1 MNAPD
6 NQQAKD
12 ENYDFITGEAF
23 EKKLLAKELEH
34 IGGKD
39 GNIDKTQLFGL
50 AFSGGGIRSASF
62 SLGVMQA
69 LAEQG
74 WLKKIHYLS
83 TVSGGSYIGSSLTWL
98 LHKVWKTNDADPCAF
113 DAGSNFPYKR
123 FEDMPKA
130 ESKSDDDKK
139 KQDRSKLLLRYLRQ
153 HGNYLTPGGGITGL
167 SLLAVI
173 LRGAFLS
180 LLVYIVPLIAAI
192 TLLNAAGM
200 FGDTTGLLADP
211 VNLSDSGRQ
220 SDLVLAKIL
229 EHFSFLGDSSH
240 WNIKVQQISHSL
252 GMNGLLWIAAV
263 PLIVFACVSV
273 VYGLRTS
280 KKRSPEQAYGFR
292 RKYEI
297 YSKWLLMITGGFL
310 ILGSLP
316 IVYAKLGE
324 FMGSATISS
333 GGLLASV
340 LSILGSQKKG
350 GGKIPLALLAPVAL
364 ILMVYGILLLA
375 FSGAIHV
382 SMMGGYVIWIG
393 LPLVLLSFWLSRCV
407 NINHISIHR
416 YYRDRLMELFMPNA
430 EKLFRKQHIERDDLA
445 NEAKLSDMCQ
455 RNNDDSATD
464 HNIVGPYHIINAN
477 MVTMNSSYMKLSA
490 RGGDNFILSPLYCG
504 NAVTGWRSTEKYMGG
519 DMSLATA
526 MAISGAA
533 ADPHG
538 APGGEGLTRNW
549 SLSLLMALFN
559 VRLGYWA
566 PNPDPDKNKGNILA
580 PTWFR
585 QGWHELTGSGMTE
598 KDPLVHLADGGHFEN
613 LALYELVRRRV
624 HTIIVCDGA
633 ADGGYTFSDF
643 SNFVEKVR
651 VDFGAT
657 VDMPSFLKM
666 CPTPAYDAHGN
677 KKNNYAVDTAEQG
690 YLVGEITYDNGT
702 SGTLVYIKTTMI
714 EGLPKDIYGYK
725 SAHADFPDETTAD
738 QFFDEKQFEAY
749 RELGYRIGLSVTQDE
764 SLKVPF

>member
-1 MNAPD
+1 MSAS
-6 NQQAKD
+6 
-12 ENYDFITGEAF
+12 
-23 EKKLLAKELEH
+23 EKKEVQKGSNEHISGEYFERDLLASELDH
-34 IGGKD
+34 IFQESPDKRTKD
-39 GNIDKTQLFGL
+39 REKQLFGL
-50 AFSGGGIRSASF
+50 AFSGGGIRSATF

-74 WLKKIHYLS
+74 WLKKFHYLS

-98 LHKVWKTNDADPCAF
+98 LHKVWKTKDVDPCAF
-113 DAGSNFPYKR
+113 DVDSNFPYKR

-173 LRGAFLS
+173 LRGMLLS

-192 TLLNAAGM
+192 TILNAGGDGL
-200 FGDTTGLLADP
+200 FGKTLGLLAEP
-211 VNLSDSGRQ
+211 VNTSQ
-220 SDLVLAKIL
+220 
-229 EHFSFLGDSSH
+229 
-240 WNIKVQQISHSL
+240 L
-252 GMNGLLWIAAV
+252 GMNLFLCLAV
-263 PLIVFACVSV
+263 VPMVVFACVSIF
-273 VYGLRTS
+273 YGLRTN

-297 YSKWLLMITGGFL
+297 YSKWLLIASGIL
-310 ILGSLP
+310 LVLGSLP
-316 IVYAKLGE
+316 MAYAKLGE
-324 FMGSATISS
+324 FMGSAAISS

-375 FSGAIHV
+375 FSGAIHI
-382 SMMGGYVIWIG
+382 SMMGALIG
-393 LPLVLLSFWLSRCV
+393 LPVVVLSFCLSRRV
-407 NINHISIHR
+407 NINQISIHR

-430 EKLFRKQHIERDDLA
+430 EKLFCKQHIDRDDLA
-445 NEAKLSDMCQ
+445 NKAKLSDMCQ
-455 RNNDDSATD
+455 LTDASAKG
-464 HNIVGPYHIINAN
+464 NKIVGPYHIINAN

-504 NAVTGWRSTEKYMGG
+504 NAVTGWRRTEKYMDG

-538 APGGEGLTRNW
+538 APGGDGLTRNW
-549 SLSLLMALFN
+549 SLSLLMALLN

-566 PNPDPDKNKGNILA
+566 PNPDPKKNTGNVRF
-580 PTWFR
+580 PTWLR
-585 QGWHELTGSGMTE
+585 QGWRELTGSGMTE

-624 HTIIVCDGA
+624 HTIVVCDGA
-633 ADGGYTFSDF
+633 ADAGYTFNDF

-677 KKNNYAVDTAEQG
+677 KKNQYAVDTAEQG
-690 YLVGEITYDNGT
+690 YVVGDITYDDGT
-702 SGTLVYIKTTMI
+702 TGTLVYIKTTMI
-714 EGLPKDIYGYK
+714 KGLPKDIYGYK
-725 SAHADFPDETTAD
+725 NAHPDFPDETTAD

-749 RELGYRIGLSVTQDE
+749 RELGYRIGLNVTQDE

>member
-1 MNAPD
+1 MSASD
-6 NQQAKD
+6 DQSGQGDKR
-12 ENYDFITGEAF
+12 DFIIGEEF

-39 GNIDKTQLFGL
+39 GNIDKKKLFGL
-50 AFSGGGIRSASF
+50 AFSGGGIRSATF

-69 LAEQG
+69 LAEKG
-74 WLKKIHYLS
+74 WLKQIHYLS

-98 LHKVWKTNDADPCAF
+98 LHKVWKTKDGSCVF
-113 DAGSNFPYKR
+113 DVDSNFPYTR

-173 LRGAFLS
+173 LRGMFLS

-192 TLLNAAGM
+192 TILNGAGM
-200 FGDTTGLLADP
+200 FGDTAGLLAEP
-211 VNLSDSGRQ
+211 VNVSLAMNLS
-220 SDLVLAKIL
+220 LWLAL
-229 EHFSFLGDSSH
+229 
-240 WNIKVQQISHSL
+240 
-252 GMNGLLWIAAV
+252 A

-280 KKRSPEQAYGFR
+280 KKHASEQAYEFR
-292 RKYEI
+292 RTYEI
-297 YSKWLLMITGGFL
+297 YSKWLLINSVVLL

-324 FMGSATISS
+324 FMGSAIISS

-350 GGKIPLALLAPVAL
+350 GGKVPLGLLAPIAL
-364 ILMVYGILLLA
+364 ILMVYGVLLLG
-375 FSGAIHV
+375 FSAAIHFSNLEGHMKWLALAAV
-382 SMMGGYVIWIG
+382 G
-393 LPLVLLSFWLSRCV
+393 LSFWLSRRV
-407 NINHISIHR
+407 NINQISIHR

-430 EKLFRKQHIERDDLA
+430 EKLFRKQHIDRDDLA
-445 NEAKLSDMCQ
+445 NEAKLADMCQ
-455 RNNDDSATD
+455 MTHAYAKGNKM
-464 HNIVGPYHIINAN
+464 VGPYHIINAN

-504 NAVTGWRSTEKYMGG
+504 NAVTGWRGTKEYMDG

-549 SLSLLMALFN
+549 SLSLLMALLN

-566 PNPDPDKNKGNILA
+566 PNPDPDKNKDNTRF

-633 ADGGYTFSDF
+633 ADAGYTFSDF

-651 VDFGAT
+651 VDFGTT

-666 CPTPAYDAHGN
+666 CPTPAYDTHGN
-677 KKNNYAVDTAEQG
+677 KNNQYAVDTAEQG
-690 YLVGEITYDNGT
+690 YLVGEITYDDGST
-702 SGTLVYIKTTMI
+702 GTLVYIKTTMI

-725 SAHADFPDETTAD
+725 NAHPDFPDETTAD

-749 RELGYRIGLSVTQDE
+749 RELGYRIGLSVTEDE
-764 SLKVPF
+764 RLQVPF

>member
-1 MNAPD
+1 
-6 NQQAKD
+6 
-12 ENYDFITGEAF
+12 
-23 EKKLLAKELEH
+23 
-34 IGGKD
+34 
-39 GNIDKTQLFGL
+39 
-50 AFSGGGIRSASF
+50 
-62 SLGVMQA
+62 
-69 LAEQG
+69 
-74 WLKKIHYLS
+74 
-83 TVSGGSYIGSSLTWL
+83 
-98 LHKVWKTNDADPCAF
+98 
-113 DAGSNFPYKR
+113 
-123 FEDMPKA
+123 MPKA

-173 LRGAFLS
+173 LRGMFLS

-192 TLLNAAGM
+192 TILNAGGL
-200 FGDTTGLLADP
+200 FGATSGLLADP
-211 VNLSDSGRQ
+211 VNTSK
-220 SDLVLAKIL
+220 LAM
-229 EHFSFLGDSSH
+229 
-240 WNIKVQQISHSL
+240 NPSL
-252 GMNGLLWIAAV
+252 WLAV
-263 PLIVFACVSV
+263 IPLIIFTCVSV
-273 VYGLRTS
+273 VYGLRTN
-280 KKRSPEQAYGFR
+280 KKRSPEQAYRFR

-297 YSKWLLMITGGFL
+297 YSKWLLIITGVFL

-324 FMGSATISS
+324 FMGSAIISS
-333 GGLLASV
+333 GGLLASA

-382 SMMGGYVIWIG
+382 SVMGALIG
-393 LPLVLLSFWLSRCV
+393 FPLVVLSFWLSKCV

-430 EKLFRKQHIERDDLA
+430 EKLFRKQHMGRDDLA

-455 RNNDDSATD
+455 LTDASAKD
-464 HNIVGPYHIINAN
+464 NKIIGPYHIINAN

-504 NAVTGWRSTEKYMGG
+504 NAVTGWRDTKKYMDG

-538 APGGEGLTRNW
+538 APGGDGLTRNW
-549 SLSLLMALFN
+549 SLSLLMALLN

-566 PNPDPDKNKGNILA
+566 PNPDPDKNTDNA
-580 PTWFR
+580 RFPTWFR
-585 QGWHELTGSGMTE
+585 QGWHELTGNGMTE

-633 ADGGYTFSDF
+633 ADAGYTFNDF

-677 KKNNYAVDTAEQG
+677 KKNQYAVDTAEQG
-690 YLVGEITYDNGT
+690 YVVGDITYDDGT
-702 SGTLVYIKTTMI
+702 TGTLVYIKTTMI
-714 EGLPKDIYGYK
+714 KGLPKDIYGYK
-725 SAHADFPDETTAD
+725 NGHPDFPDETTAD